1 MYIMNV
7 LGISPSKIASIA
19 FLLMTLL
26 IALVLSSFEFLK
38 TNNMAEVPVFT
49 EGHEGLEHAPDELP
63 PVELPPV
70 EEKDKDK
77 EEEAAT
83 EGFSATQNYTLLS
96 EAFGQNMEGFNPK
109 KEGGNG
115 VPSITTT

>member
-1 MYIMNV
+1 MKL

-70 EEKDKDK
+70 EEVKKEK
-77 EEEAAT
+77 EEPAT
-83 EGFSATQNYTLLS
+83 EGFSVAQNYTLLS

-109 KEGGNG
+109 KEGATGCQA
-115 VPSITTT
+115 

>member
-1 MYIMNV
+1 MKL

-63 PVELPPV
+63 PVELPTVELPTV
-70 EEKDKDK
+70 EEVKKEK
-77 EEEAAT
+77 EEPAT
-83 EGFSATQNYTLLS
+83 EGFSVAQNYTLLS

-109 KEGGNG
+109 KEGATGCQA
-115 VPSITTT
+115 

>member
-1 MYIMNV
+1 MKL
-7 LGISPSKIASIA
+7 LGISPSKIASVV

-49 EGHEGLEHAPDELP
+49 EGHEGMEHSLDELP

-70 EEKDKDK
+70 ELPPVELPTVK
-77 EEEAAT
+77 EEKEEPAT
-83 EGFSATQNYTLLS
+83 EGFSVTQNYTLLS

-109 KEGGNG
+109 KEGATGCQA
-115 VPSITTT
+115 

>member
-70 EEKDKDK
+70 EEVKKEK
-77 EEEAAT
+77 EEPAT
-83 EGFSATQNYTLLS
+83 EGFSVAQNYTLLS

-109 KEGGNG
+109 KEGATGCQA
-115 VPSITTT
+115 